1 MGPISTPLL
10 RHMYRQA
17 SQDPDRHA
25 FSLWQNL
32 LHERFPS
39 PGVHSVICDIPPADR
54 PPRDTVVVSRYDA
67 ARNTMTPL
75 LWVECRVRGGTVE
88 SLERQAVESAKSCL
102 ETSGLPSVFVLT
114 AVGVSFRVWLYED
127 GADQLTSLYGSPS
140 VANLGQYIDVDS
152 EKADL
157 LMFFFELARNGARNV
172 RDARER
178 LLDHL
183 VARTNGHLE

>member
-1 MGPISTPLL
+1 
-10 RHMYRQA
+10 
-17 SQDPDRHA
+17 
-25 FSLWQNL
+25 
-32 LHERFPS
+32 
-39 PGVHSVICDIPPADR
+39 
-54 PPRDTVVVSRYDA
+54 
-67 ARNTMTPL
+67 MTPL
-75 LWVECRVRGGTVE
+75 LWLECRVRGGTVE

-114 AVGVSFRVWLYED
+114 VVGVSFRVWLYED